1 MKRFFAIILSALI
14 LTSFAA
20 CNNDS
25 VQKQTLLKQK
35 VEYQALHQIVKAG
48 VLQVQKVR
56 LLLKL
61 IAVLQSQRVHLQAV
75 IHLKQHLLQKLLIQI
90 SFQMQLWQK
99 MQELCSKMAYIISL

>member
-25 VQKQTLLKQK
+25 GTETNASK
-35 VEYQALHQIVKAG
+35 VESGITSSASDSESRSSSSSENKTSSETNSGSSESTSSGSNSSETTSSSEI
-48 VLQVQKVR
+48 
-56 LLLKL
+56 
-61 IAVLQSQRVHLQAV
+61 SDT
-75 IHLKQHLLQKLLIQI
+75 I

>member
-25 VQKQTLLKQK
+25 GTETNASK
-35 VEYQALHQIVKAG
+35 VESGISSSASDSESRSSSSSENKTSSETNSG
-48 VLQVQKVR
+48 
-56 LLLKL
+56 
-61 IAVLQSQRVHLQAV
+61 SSEVHLQAV
-75 IHLKQHLLQKLLIQI
+75 IHLKQHLLQKFLIQI

>member
-25 VQKQTLLKQK
+25 GT
-35 VEYQALHQIVKAG
+35 ETNASKAEG
-48 VLQVQKVR
+48 GISRVLQVQKVR

-75 IHLKQHLLQKLLIQI
+75 IHLKQHLLQKFLIQI

>member
-14 LTSFAA
+14 LLLLLLVIMIL
-20 CNNDS
+20 

-48 VLQVQKVR
+48 VLQVQKIR

-61 IAVLQSQRVHLQAV
+61 IVVLQRVHLQAV
-75 IHLKQHLLQKLLIQI
+75 IHLKQHLLQKFLIQI